1 MRRAISVAQSG
12 SMFEPADGDGL
23 RTTVGGQP
31 WFQALRSSTAV
42 AAAVIDM
49 ADLCPERLD
58 RQHVPKLV
66 FKDNDLNYRLVL
78 SEEVAEETCAQLER
92 DSAFLAA
99 EGIMDYSLLIG
110 VRRRH
115 TASSSYPHLLESHL
129 LVSNI
134 LYFSNC
140 LSLFQTA
147 TPPELFCV

>member
-115 TASSSYPHLLESHL
+115 TAL
-129 LVSNI
+129 LVLLTPTFLNGIGSSQT
-134 LYFSNC
+134 FSI
-140 LSLFQTA
+140 S
-147 TPPELFCV
+147 